1 MIIADIAP
9 VSPALFV
16 GDLGEQPELLLAV
29 LLTVAIE
36 TPLFFLAGYRR
47 PADCLRFA
55 LVNLISNLLL
65 NESLNAVADSP
76 HYVAWVLLGEILVL
90 ALEFTLCRRFLE
102 TTPAARLLR
111 VLLLTNAASFLA
123 GLLLFG

>member
-1 MIIADIAP
+1 MIFADIVPA
-9 VSPALFV
+9 SPALFP
-16 GDLGEQPELLLAV
+16 GDLGEQPEILLAV
-29 LLTVAIE
+29 LLTVAVE

-47 PADCLRFA
+47 LADCLRFA
-55 LVNLISNLLL
+55 LVNVISNLLL
-65 NESLNAVADSP
+65 NESLTEVVDSP
-76 HYVAWVLLGEILVL
+76 HFGAWVLLGEVLVL

-102 TTPAARLLR
+102 STPAARLFR